1 MMFIL
6 PKIVFPF
13 PNVVSMLGVGTY
25 AAKKIVDTIFLG
37 ASLWKILLLIVACG
51 SSISLGLLLVKR
63 LTKAIGRTAAIN
75 W

>member
-1 MMFIL
+1 MSIL
-6 PKIVFPF
+6 PKIAFPL
-13 PNVVSMLGVGTY
+13 PKVVSMLGVGTY
-25 AAKKIVDTIFLG
+25 AAKKIVDTIFMG
-37 ASLWKILLLIVACG
+37 ATLWKVLLLIVACG